1 MAEIITSEELSRIQ
15 TARNTIRDKAVEIG
29 IATTTAKLDV
39 LATAIDGIENRGAVS
54 AQVQEGDTYT
64 IPKGYH
70 NGSGTVSGVAGGGN
84 YSLQSKSIT
93 PTKNQQNVTPD
104 SGFYGLS
111 DVTVAPIPAAYQN
124 VSSVNAVAADVLAN
138 KVIVTA
144 DGTVT
149 TGTMPNIGAVSKTLD
164 TTTTSYTVP
173 KGSHNGTGKVSI
185 SPEEKTITLTRS
197 AQTITP
203 SAGKVI
209 SKVTV
214 PAISSDLQDVS
225 DVTATAATV
234 LAGSVFVSATGS
246 KVEGTMPD
254 NGDVSQSMDGLTVD
268 SITIPAGHTTGG
280 TIRLTDDIAQALA
293 AI

>member
-1 MAEIITSEELSRIQ
+1 
-15 TARNTIRDKAVEIG
+15 
-29 IATTTAKLDV
+29 
-39 LATAIDGIENRGAVS
+39 
-54 AQVQEGDTYT
+54 VQEGDTFT
-64 IPKGYH
+64 IPAGYH
-70 NGSGTVSGVAGGGN
+70 DGTGTVSGVAGGGN
-84 YSLQSKSIT
+84 YSLQSKSVT

-111 DVTVAPIPAAYQN
+111 DVTVAPIPDAYQN
-124 VSSVNAVAADVLAN
+124 VSSVNAVAVDVLAN

-164 TTTTSYTVP
+164 TTATSYTVP
-173 KGSHNGTGKVSI
+173 KGYHNGTGKVSI
-185 SPEEKTITLTRS
+185 SPEEKTVTLTRS

-234 LAGSVFVSATGS
+234 LVGSEFVSATGE

-268 SITIPAGHTTGG
+268 SITIPAGYTTGG